1 MMRSMMI
8 VEMTVMIM
16 GKRTDEP
23 VIMTVMIDSNQG
35 NITLSLNGLISRWC
49 TPTKCTFIS
58 ISSPF

>member
-1 MMRSMMI
+1 
-8 VEMTVMIM
+8 VYDDCGNDADDN